1 VRFFILRNAFTL
13 IELLVV
19 IAIIAILAG
28 MLLPALSKAK
38 EKAQL
43 TACKNNMRQLGL
55 AFALYTDS
63 NNDTF
68 PGAASKGSYKPM
80 AEDWIF
86 WNTYDTRLSGTIFR
100 DPQKS
105 AIAPYIGRFNTNLFR
120 CPSDRDVLK
129 RQQQME
135 KNPKAQNFYL
145 YSYVLN
151 SYVDGSQ
158 NRGMSSLYDPD
169 GAAPPLHF
177 RAANIKNPTRK
188 IMLVDERSANDNG
201 TLAVDP
207 DDGRWVPPGN
217 VVTKRHQNKGTI
229 AFPDAHVETVDQK
242 FGTDI
247 QNYDPM
253 R

>member
-1 VRFFILRNAFTL
+1 
-13 IELLVV
+13 
-19 IAIIAILAG
+19 
-28 MLLPALSKAK
+28 M
-38 EKAQL
+38 
-43 TACKNNMRQLGL
+43 

-129 RQQQME
+129 RQQQIE
-135 KNPKAQNFYL
+135 KNPKIGNLYL

-169 GAAPPLHF
+169 GVAAPLHF
-177 RAANIKNPTRK
+177 RAASIKNPTRK

-217 VVTKRHQNKGTI
+217 LITKRHQSKGTV
-229 AFPDAHVETVDQK
+229 AFPDSHVETVDQK
-242 FGTDI
+242 YGTTI
-247 QNYDPM
+247 ENYDPM